1 MVYVTGTKEKT
12 GEINIYD
19 VRYITFHCNNLLDT
33 DVRRPQEYKNV
44 VSPKWYRGPF
54 IITKCNVKPRR
65 Q

>member
-1 MVYVTGTKEKT
+1 MLLELKRKL

-44 VSPKWYRGPF
+44 VFPKMVPGP
-54 IITKCNVKPRR
+54 IHNHKM
-65 Q
+65 